1 MNITRSFARKK
12 NCGNYETADFFA
24 SYSQDFD
31 DDISMSQINEE
42 SLRLFTLARED
53 VEKAIA
59 DKDKKTMSAEV
70 AEIIERT
77 RNGGSIT
84 VDEYEKVV
92 YAGFAIDLNDA
103 KKEYKRSPAY
113 KESVKNRVGKHQ

>member
-12 NCGNYETADFFA
+12 NCGNYEMEDYFA

-42 SLRLFTLARED
+42 SLILFKLAKED

-59 DKDKKTMSAEV
+59 SRNMTSEIQ
-70 AEIIERT
+70 EIIENVRK
-77 RNGGSIT
+77 GIPIT
-84 VDEYEKVV
+84 VEQHEKVV
-92 YAGFAIDLNDA
+92 YAGFAIEENEA
-103 KKEYKRSPAY
+103 KKEFKRSPEY
-113 KESVKNRVGKHQ
+113 KAQVEARGKRDR